1 MDARV
6 QNPAD
11 PSIGDLFHQL
21 VDDGKSFVGA
31 EVGLYKQI
39 AVYRASKAKNGII
52 AMVVGGVL
60 AFAALIAFMVGL
72 MMELADLLDSSA
84 LGGLALLAITG
95 LIAFFLFRYGAGT
108 MAALSGDA
116 EEKAA
121 LREGESRA

>member
-1 MDARV
+1 M
-6 QNPAD
+6 QNPAES
-11 PSIGDLFHQL
+11 SIGDLFHKL
-21 VDDGKSFVGA
+21 VDDGRSLVGA

-52 AMVVGGVL
+52 ALVAGGLL

-72 MMELADLLDSSA
+72 MMELADLFDSSA
-84 LGGLALLAITG
+84 LGGLALLVITG
-95 LIAFFLFRYGAGT
+95 VIAFLLFRFGAGK

-116 EEKAA
+116 DEKAA